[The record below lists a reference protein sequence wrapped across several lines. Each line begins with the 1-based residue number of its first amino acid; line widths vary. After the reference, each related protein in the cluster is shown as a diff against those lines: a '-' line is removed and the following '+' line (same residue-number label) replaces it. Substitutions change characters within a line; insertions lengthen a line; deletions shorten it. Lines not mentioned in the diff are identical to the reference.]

1 MKKALNLFKKN
12 TKLIFGIFIGLSL
25 GSIGVATAMTIASK
39 EVSYT
44 HSLSNITNVQE
55 AIEELYTL
63 TKENTPTG
71 HIIVENGV
79 RYTGLNPNNYVS
91 FNGELWR
98 MIGIFDGK
106 MKIIRNE
113 SIGDYEWNDIERN
126 DWEKSSLYHYLNTTY
141 YNSLEST
148 SKNMIENATWRIG
161 GYSIPDVTTNAMY
174 GYEESLKGA
183 SSSSLTTTGFIGLM
197 SISDYGYASSHCYKN
212 GQSLNNYDNLV
223 CTNTNWLKV
232 GIDEWTLSPSSLQ
245 NLYAFYVSA
254 EGVAFFG
261 GVPSSLAVRPSLY
274 LKSNVYIKG
283 GNGTRNDPYFL
294 GI

>member
-1 MKKALNLFKKN
+1 MNIK
-12 TKLIFGIFIGLSL
+12 
-25 GSIGVATAMTIASK
+25 TAIDTM
-39 EVSYT
+39 
-44 HSLSNITNVQE
+44 
-55 AIEELYTL
+55 
-63 TKENTPTG
+63 
-71 HIIVENGV
+71 
-79 RYTGLNPNNYVS
+79 
-91 FNGELWR
+91 
-98 MIGIFDGK
+98 

-245 NLYAFYVSA
+245 NLYAFYVSD